1 MTDIGWVPGDVH
13 GRTVGLGTALLDTPL
28 VAPSAE
34 LAPPLMEA
42 RPLPDNNPS
51 SSTGG
56 SSSASF
62 DNSSSVAGRVAQ
74 NSFFERSARAGFVVS
89 GIVHVIIG
97 YIAIRI
103 ALGGAAGTADQS
115 GAMAE
120 LAAKPGGVIAL
131 WACVVAFGLMALWRL
146 AEAALGSSS
155 EPAADSRK
163 SEAIDRVK
171 AAGLAVVYFAFALSA
186 FGFARGSGKSSSGQ
200 STGITARMMQTTVGT
215 IALIAGGLII
225 IAIGGYHVYKGV
237 TQNFLE
243 DLEGVTSNLVRR
255 LGTVGYIA
263 KGLAIAAVGLLVI
276 LAVSRSEPDK
286 AAGLDSAFRTVG
298 AQPYGTA
305 LLIVSALGIVTYGL
319 YSFAMA
325 RYTKM

>member
-1 MTDIGWVPGDVH
+1 
-13 GRTVGLGTALLDTPL
+13 
-28 VAPSAE
+28 
-34 LAPPLMEA
+34 
-42 RPLPDNNPS
+42 
-51 SSTGG
+51 
-56 SSSASF
+56 
-62 DNSSSVAGRVAQ
+62 
-74 NSFFERSARAGFVVS
+74 VVS

-131 WACVVAFGLMALWRL
+131 WVCVVAFGLMALWRL

-155 EPAADSRK
+155 ESAADSRK

-200 STGITARMMQTTVGT
+200 STGITARMMQTTAGT

-243 DLEGVTSNLVRR
+243 DLEGVTSDLVRR